1 MANKKKGQDDE
12 RQFQGQIRAG
22 VLFPVAS
29 SGNQMPDD
37 YRSLLAEL
45 KERIASERLCIT
57 FAANAA
63 MIMLYWDIGRTI
75 LRRQKHEGW
84 GAKVIDRLSADLHD
98 AFPDMQGLSP
108 RNLKYMRKFA
118 EAWPVREFVQQTA
131 AQIPWFHNCLLLDK
145 MQDAPTR
152 QWYIKATIENGWSRS
167 ILALQIDAQA
177 HRRHGKAVSNFNAV
191 MPPADS
197 DMAAQIFKDP
207 YLFDFLGTADPRRER
222 EVEQALID
230 HIQRFLM
237 ELGAGFAFVG
247 RQVHLEFSSADYY
260 LDLLFYHLK
269 LRCYIV
275 VELKAVP
282 FDPTFVGK
290 LNMYL
295 SAVDDL
301 LRHPD
306 DKPAIG
312 LLLCRGKDRLIAE
325 YALRDFRKPIGIADW
340 ETKIVTRLPKEY
352 KGSLPTVEEIE
363 TELAALAELESA
375 TRMKKKAVNKS
386 ARSRKSTSCSSG
398 KKER

>member
-45 KERIASERLCIT
+45 KERIVSERLRIT

-177 HRRHGKAVSNFNAV
+177 HRRHGKAVSNFNC
-191 MPPADS
+191 
-197 DMAAQIFKDP
+197 
-207 YLFDFLGTADPRRER
+207 L
-222 EVEQALID
+222 
-230 HIQRFLM
+230 
-237 ELGAGFAFVG
+237 
-247 RQVHLEFSSADYY
+247 YY
-260 LDLLFYHLK
+260 VFHD
-269 LRCYIV
+269 
-275 VELKAVP
+275 
-282 FDPTFVGK
+282 
-290 LNMYL
+290 
-295 SAVDDL
+295 
-301 LRHPD
+301 D
-306 DKPAIG
+306 DKDLSGSCFA
-312 LLLCRGKDRLIAE
+312 KD
-325 YALRDFRKPIGIADW
+325 
-340 ETKIVTRLPKEY
+340 
-352 KGSLPTVEEIE
+352 GSLERHSKRD
-363 TELAALAELESA
+363 ELFLTANFSRRLYITKGLRRYPHPPLSHQGKWALNRHGVLLQAPPVLTLSLIHI
-375 TRMKKKAVNKS
+375 
-386 ARSRKSTSCSSG
+386 
-398 KKER
+398 

>member
-45 KERIASERLCIT
+45 KERIVSERLRIT

-177 HRRHGKAVSNFNAV
+177 HRRHGKAVSNFN
-191 MPPADS
+191 
-197 DMAAQIFKDP
+197 
-207 YLFDFLGTADPRRER
+207 
-222 EVEQALID
+222 
-230 HIQRFLM
+230 
-237 ELGAGFAFVG
+237 
-247 RQVHLEFSSADYY
+247 
-260 LDLLFYHLK
+260 
-269 LRCYIV
+269 
-275 VELKAVP
+275 
-282 FDPTFVGK
+282 
-290 LNMYL
+290 
-295 SAVDDL
+295 
-301 LRHPD
+301 
-306 DKPAIG
+306 
-312 LLLCRGKDRLIAE
+312 
-325 YALRDFRKPIGIADW
+325 
-340 ETKIVTRLPKEY
+340 
-352 KGSLPTVEEIE
+352 
-363 TELAALAELESA
+363 
-375 TRMKKKAVNKS
+375 
-386 ARSRKSTSCSSG
+386 
-398 KKER
+398 